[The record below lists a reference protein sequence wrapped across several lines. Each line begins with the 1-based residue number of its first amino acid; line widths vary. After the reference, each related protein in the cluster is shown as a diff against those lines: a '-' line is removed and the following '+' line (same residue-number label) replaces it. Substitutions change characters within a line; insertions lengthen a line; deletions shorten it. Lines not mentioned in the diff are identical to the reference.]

1 MKPLPGSPPAPGLYR
16 PLRPSGVVH
25 LGLFL
30 FLFAVYLLTYTPRI
44 NSSDGLAM
52 FATAESLVRRGA
64 LDIEQIRW
72 MGLQQ
77 GTYGL
82 DGLLYS
88 RKGAGLPLALLPLT
102 WLGLRVPGWGP
113 VGASLLFNAIV
124 TALTA
129 VLLLGYVQQLGFS
142 HRTGLL
148 VALLFGLATPAWPYA
163 KSLFSDPFSGFL
175 LLAAAAALLKTRS
188 LLAGR
193 PPSAGR
199 LALLSYPFLAGLCL
213 AWNVATRYA
222 EARFVPLYGLL
233 LLYYLWSA
241 WPVLLAGPQS
251 AAAGPPRPFRLLVSP
266 AFWAIL
272 LAFALPLLLAGLA
285 LVAFNLFRYGHPF
298 DTGYLPNETFSG
310 MLWQG
315 LLGQLLSPGR
325 GLLLYSP
332 VLFLSLWGAAPL
344 FRRAR
349 PEALLAAG
357 VILVHLFLYG
367 KWFMWHGGYAWGPRF
382 MVPTLPFWAVFLAP
396 AAGLAL
402 ARETEG
408 PVSFLS
414 PPPALLRAAL
424 AGLALLSLVPQLLGV
439 AVDFSHFQNALLE
452 TDLPLFDPQ
461 TFFAFRYSPL
471 LGSWAYLNRD
481 TLDLAWAWQDRVNGL
496 LLAVLGLNV
505 VVAGL
510 ALAAPTGLARRLWLL
525 PGLSLLLALTA
536 VSLLLAHVHTLP
548 AGSLRQAVAALNQST
563 RPGDAVIT
571 NDPDIA
577 TPFAEL
583 YRGRG
588 PVLGLNNG
596 GFPLPADI
604 NRRLGEL
611 IQQHGQVWWLP
622 NWLPPEQSAVE
633 QILLISGFRARN
645 DSFDGQRLLLFAF
658 PAELQRQALPGAVFG
673 PAIHL
678 LSAAYPQHSPAGAVL
693 PVELQWQATSPPAE
707 DYHVF
712 IHLVNGAGETV
723 AQADGQPAM
732 WTRPTS
738 TWREEEI
745 IVDRHGLW
753 LPPELPP
760 GLYRLRL
767 GLYRP
772 TDGRRLLLD
781 SGGDAILLEV
791 TLVEKSL

>member
-1 MKPLPGSPPAPGLYR
+1 MKQLPAWPPVPGAAHSR
-16 PLRPSGVVH
+16 RSGRNFY

-30 FLFAVYLLTYTPRI
+30 LLFAVYLLTYTPRI

-64 LDIEQIRW
+64 LDIEQVRW

-88 RKGAGLPLALLPLT
+88 RKGIGLPLALLPLT
-102 WLGLRVPGWGP
+102 WLGLWVPGWGP

-142 HRTGLL
+142 RRTGLL

-175 LLAAAAALLKTRS
+175 LLAAATALLKTRS
-188 LLAGR
+188 LLAGER
-193 PPSAGR
+193 RAGR
-199 LALLSYPFLAGLCL
+199 LALLGYPFLAGTCL

-222 EARFVPLYGLL
+222 EAIFVPIFGLL

-241 WPVLLAGPQS
+241 RPAFS
-251 AAAGPPRPFRLLVSP
+251 PPASHSRPFRLLLPP

-272 LAFALPLLLAGLA
+272 LAFALPVLLAGLA
-285 LVAFNLFRYGHPF
+285 LITFNLFRYGQPF
-298 DTGYLPNETFSG
+298 NTGYLPNETFSG
-310 MLWQG
+310 VLWQG
-315 LLGQLLSPGR
+315 LWGQLLSPGR
-325 GLLLYSP
+325 GLLLYAP
-332 VLFLSLWGAAPL
+332 VLVLSLAGVTPL
-344 FRRAR
+344 YRRAR

-396 AAGLAL
+396 VVGRAL
-402 ARETEG
+402 ATEAT
-408 PVSFLS
+408 LTR
-414 PPPALLRAAL
+414 PALLRAAL
-424 AGLALLSLVPQLLGV
+424 ASLALLSLVPQVLGV
-439 AVDFSHFQNALLE
+439 TVDFSHFQNALLE

-461 TFFAFRYSPL
+461 TFFAARYSPL
-471 LGSWAYLNRD
+471 LGSWGYLDRT
-481 TLDLAWAWQDRVNGL
+481 TLDLAWAWQGRVNGP

-505 VVAGL
+505 FVAGL
-510 ALAAPTGLARRLWLL
+510 ALAAPAGLARRLRFL
-525 PGLSLLLALTA
+525 PGPALLLALVA
-536 VSLLLAHVHTLP
+536 ASLLLAHVHTLP
-548 AGSLRQAVAALNQST
+548 AGPLQQAVTALNRSI

-571 NDPDIA
+571 NDPVIA
-577 TPFAEL
+577 ASFAEL

-604 NRRLGEL
+604 NRRLDEL
-611 IQQHGQVWWLP
+611 IGRHGQVWWLP

-633 QILLISGFRARN
+633 QILLGSGFRARN
-645 DSFDGQRLLLFAF
+645 DDFDGQRLLLFAF
-658 PAELQRQALPGAVFG
+658 PPELPRQDVPGVTFG
-673 PAIHL
+673 PAIRL
-678 LSAAYPQHSPAGAVL
+678 LSVAYPGHSPAGVTL
-693 PVELQWQATSPPAE
+693 PIELQWQAARQPAE

-712 IHLVNGAGETV
+712 IHLVNEAGEMV
-723 AQADGQPAM
+723 AQADGQPVT

-738 TWREEEI
+738 TWREGEI

-760 GLYRLRL
+760 GEYRLHL
-767 GLYRP
+767 GLYHP
-772 TDGRRLLLD
+772 ASGQRLPLD
-781 SGGDAILLEV
+781 SGGDAVILDM
-791 TLVEKSL
+791 TLVARNQ